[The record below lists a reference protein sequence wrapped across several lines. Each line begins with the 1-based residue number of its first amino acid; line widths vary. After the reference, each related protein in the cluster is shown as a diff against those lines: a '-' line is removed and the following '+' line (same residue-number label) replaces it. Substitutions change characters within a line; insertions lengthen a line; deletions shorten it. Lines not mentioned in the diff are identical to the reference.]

1 MIPGLC
7 VMAVF
12 RNGFARRRRW
22 FVLLALL
29 AFGLA
34 LGVGALLWQAVQAS
48 SLVAIQTRIELM
60 KPLFITVR
68 LLLIGL
74 LALAW
79 PAVTRLLHRRG
90 RIDEGGAGRLLS
102 LRWRIVTWLL
112 IIELLLGQNLLGR
125 FLVALPEAV
134 A

>member
-1 MIPGLC
+1 
-7 VMAVF
+7 MAVSH
-12 RNGFARRRRW
+12 NGIARRRSG
-22 FVLLALL
+22 FLLLTLL

-34 LGVGALLWQAVQAS
+34 LGIGAFLWHAVQTA
-48 SLVAIQTRIELM
+48 SLVTIQSRIELM

-74 LALAW
+74 VALAW

-90 RIDEGGAGRLLS
+90 HIDEGGAGRLLS
-102 LRWRIVTWLL
+102 LRLRIVTWLL

-125 FLVALPEAV
+125 FMVALQGA
-134 A
+134 AA

>member
-1 MIPGLC
+1 M
-7 VMAVF
+7 F
-12 RNGFARRRRW
+12 RNGIARRRRW
-22 FVLLALL
+22 FVLLTLL

-34 LGVGALLWQAVQAS
+34 LGIGALLWQSVQTA

-60 KPLFITVR
+60 KPLFTTVR

-74 LALAW
+74 MALAW
-79 PAVTRLLHRRG
+79 PATTRLLYRRG
-90 RIDEGGAGRLLS
+90 RIDEGGVGRLQS

-125 FLVALPEAV
+125 FLVALRGAT

>member
-1 MIPGLC
+1 M
-7 VMAVF
+7 F
-12 RNGFARRRRW
+12 RNGLTWRRRW
-22 FVLLALL
+22 LVLLTLL

-34 LGVGALLWQAVQAS
+34 LVIGAFLWQAVQTS
-48 SLVAIQTRIELM
+48 SVVAIQTRVELM
-60 KPLFITVR
+60 KPLFTTIR

-79 PAVTRLLHRRG
+79 SAVTRLLLRRG
-90 RIDEGGAGRLLS
+90 RIDGDGAGRLLS

-125 FLVALPEAV
+125 FLGALPGAL